1 MPGSA
6 AGPLVLRVASARRR
20 YRIEEV
26 SMSISRRKLLRNIG
40 VGAVAG
46 AAAPALHG
54 MPLAAAI
61 KSAVLGNYVSMVGSS
76 AAESILLDHNEN
88 PYGPSEKV
96 LSVLRESAAASNRY
110 PRTEYDAITNKLAA
124 LHHVKNEQ
132 IVLGCGSGEIL
143 CMAALTFLKPGK
155 KLVQAAPTF
164 PALGKLAKG
173 AGIEVAD
180 VPLNKRYEYDLGVML
195 DRARTSTGLVYIVN
209 PNNPTGTITPRKD
222 IEAFISQLP
231 SNVTVLIDEAYH
243 HYVTPGAAYESF
255 LERPIGDP
263 RIIVSRTFS
272 KIYGL
277 AGMRIGYAV
286 ATPEIAKR
294 LAAGFPRLSVSVVSA
309 RAASAALDDVDYVHL
324 GAKRNTDDRQEFLN
338 QVNARML
345 RAIDSQTNFVMVN
358 PMRSPDEVIEH
369 LKKANIFIGPRYP
382 VLDKYIRVSLG
393 TPGEMQAFWRVWDL
407 MPPTGK
413 MAM

>member
-1 MPGSA
+1 
-6 AGPLVLRVASARRR
+6 
-20 YRIEEV
+20 
-26 SMSISRRKLLRNIG
+26 MSVSRRKLLQQIG
-40 VGAVAG
+40 VGAMVG
-46 AAAPALHG
+46 AAAPALRG
-54 MPLAAAI
+54 FARMPANDAPRVATAADP
-61 KSAVLGNYVSMVGSS
+61 VLLYR
-76 AAESILLDHNEN
+76 NEN

-96 LSVLRESAAASNRY
+96 LAVLRDSVTSSNRY
-110 PRTEYDAITNKLAA
+110 PRTEYDTLIEKLAA
-124 LHHVKNEQ
+124 MHKAKPEQ

-143 CMAALTFLKPGK
+143 GMAALAFLRPGK

-164 PALGKLAKG
+164 PSLGKLAQAAG
-173 AGIEVAD
+173 AEVASI
-180 VPLNKRYEYDLGVML
+180 PLNKRYEHDLGTML
-195 DRARTSTGLVYIVN
+195 DAARSSTGLVYIVN

-222 IEAFISQLP
+222 IEAFISKLP
-231 SNVTVLIDEAYH
+231 PDVTVLIDEAYH
-243 HYVTPGAAYESF
+243 HFVTPNAAYESF
-255 LERPIGDP
+255 LDRHFADP

-294 LAAGFPRLSVSVVSA
+294 LPAGFPNWSVSVVSA
-309 RAASAALDDVDYVHL
+309 RAASAALDDVEYVQL
-324 GAKRNTDDRQEFLN
+324 GIKRNTDDRQEFLN
-338 QVNARML
+338 QVNERML

-358 PMRSPDEVIEH
+358 PMRPPDEVIEH
-369 LKKANIFIGPRYP
+369 LKKNHILIGPKYP

-393 TPGEMQAFWRVWDL
+393 TPGEMQAFWRAWDL